1 MAKENVVDSVETI
14 EAEAEKLLQDA
25 RSKAEEIQLKAKEE
39 SKKIL
44 NSELSVADAEAECE
58 ATINRARE
66 ESDKIIRDSKTRAD
80 EIKTNAKG
88 KTREFVSS
96 IVAIITGE
104 KA

>member
-1 MAKENVVDSVETI
+1 MAKENVADSVETI

-39 SKKIL
+39 SRNIL
-44 NSELSVADAEAECE
+44 CAELPVGEAEAEYE
-58 ATINRARE
+58 DTINKAKE
-66 ESDKIIRDSKTRAD
+66 ESYKIIRDSKNRAD
-80 EIKTNAKG
+80 EIRTNSKG
-88 KTREFVSS
+88 KTKEFVSS

>member
-25 RSKAEEIQLKAKEE
+25 RSKAEGMQLKAKEE
-39 SKKIL
+39 SRKIL
-44 NSELSVADAEAECE
+44 NSELPVGDTEAEYE

-66 ESDKIIRDSKTRAD
+66 ESDKIIRDSKNRAD
-80 EIKTNAKG
+80 EIRTNAKT
-88 KTREFVSS
+88 KTKEFVSS
-96 IVAIITGE
+96 IVAIVTGE